1 MTVPP
6 QQRMDSPRQFRRPAG
21 PPYPEDPTTA
31 TRHLCAGAYLD
42 DTFRNDSLRQVY
54 YQPRRVVAPSYG
66 FDVVPVLAHCLRARN
81 GAIIRDCLILATV
94 LVSACISPAAIV
106 MALVTMAQLQLTVG
120 TWRLVR
126 ETIRRVRD
134 AEPIA
139 LGALAARTFLLIAG
153 WVLVGVVGV
162 ASSVALIKGFT
173 ESLTTTGGL
182 GDAGAATV
190 ALVYGSILLCLLI
203 FCYPVAFSLWRQTEL
218 GKMAPGILVTQP
230 VRNARLDEI
239 GRQQRGNTTVYSGF
253 KPYVGSGPVI
263 DTWGF
268 AQRLVQVERSHVGG
282 MNGHHTYV
290 PAEPTERQRE
300 FTSPP
305 FDAQELV
312 DYVRGHLSNLLPRRE
327 AEEQIAGLTVEDR
340 VCLAGTEVSHLIP
353 YTDPDAMAAM
363 IRFPTTPARHYLACQ
378 VFAWGGE
385 LITTVYV
392 HIAVQGR
399 SLYLEL
405 TTTALPPCDE
415 RFRVVDTVEGHGT
428 AAWFRAF
435 KDGLV
440 ETPRAIWRSPLNLG
454 AALINMVAGSAGTT
468 DAPTRMAR
476 GFDYGA
482 RIGIRELGAEPQM
495 RFLTQTQDVVKYKK
509 LIERRV
515 IASVLDFLDDRGIDT
530 AEYRARAA
538 SVINGGVHNWS
549 EATYNGPVAGR
560 DVVQEGQR

>member
-94 LVSACISPAAIV
+94 LVSACISPTAIV

-203 FCYPVAFSLWRQTEL
+203 FCYPVAFSLWRQTAP
-218 GKMAPGILVTQP
+218 GKMAPGLLVPQP

-239 GRQQRGNTTVYSGF
+239 GRQQRGNPTVYSGF
-253 KPYVGSGPVI
+253 KPYV
-263 DTWGF
+263 
-268 AQRLVQVERSHVGG
+268 
-282 MNGHHTYV
+282 
-290 PAEPTERQRE
+290 
-300 FTSPP
+300 
-305 FDAQELV
+305 
-312 DYVRGHLSNLLPRRE
+312 
-327 AEEQIAGLTVEDR
+327 
-340 VCLAGTEVSHLIP
+340 
-353 YTDPDAMAAM
+353 
-363 IRFPTTPARHYLACQ
+363 
-378 VFAWGGE
+378 
-385 LITTVYV
+385 
-392 HIAVQGR
+392 
-399 SLYLEL
+399 
-405 TTTALPPCDE
+405 
-415 RFRVVDTVEGHGT
+415 
-428 AAWFRAF
+428 
-435 KDGLV
+435 
-440 ETPRAIWRSPLNLG
+440 
-454 AALINMVAGSAGTT
+454 
-468 DAPTRMAR
+468 
-476 GFDYGA
+476 
-482 RIGIRELGAEPQM
+482 
-495 RFLTQTQDVVKYKK
+495 
-509 LIERRV
+509 
-515 IASVLDFLDDRGIDT
+515 
-530 AEYRARAA
+530 
-538 SVINGGVHNWS
+538 
-549 EATYNGPVAGR
+549 
-560 DVVQEGQR
+560 